1 MRVKVLAI
9 GKIKESY
16 VREALA
22 DYEKRIKPYAR
33 LEIVEGSEEDA
44 NCGDTAKVLG
54 NEGAFF
60 LRHLE
65 RDVFAI
71 ALDLEGK
78 ALTSPDLAALLEEK
92 GNMEGKEIAFLI
104 GGSLGLSQKVKNR
117 CQYQLSFGKATFPH
131 QLIRVFLLEQIYRC
145 QKILKNEPYHK

>member
-9 GKIKESY
+9 GKIKEPY

-33 LEIVEGSEEDA
+33 LEIIEGPEEDA

-54 NEGAFF
+54 KEGAFF

-104 GGSLGLSQKVKNR
+104 GGSLGLSQKVKKP
-117 CQYQLSFGKATFPH
+117 LPMSA
-131 QLIRVFLLEQIYRC
+131 FLWESDISPPVDPCFSVGTDLPLPEDP
-145 QKILKNEPYHK
+145 QKRTVS